1 MTVCES
7 AGPDPA
13 FAQAID
19 VAVAQ
24 LQSGRQDGQ
33 GFVGKS
39 VPTGL
44 DCVGSSTE
52 SDGYSSDTSMT
63 REIMGEATESRT
75 MSGVD
80 FDEWM
85 QAHAV
90 LETEQPADDEYYDND
105 DECEL
110 EAEVCAA
117 WVDAK
122 REWAGSAVSGEETEC
137 IALSSDS
144 DGDSDSECTQA
155 EDLQS
160 ARSSMEITATDIGHL
175 FDSALAELP
184 SDPHTDTGH
193 AIAAEALSFLC
204 GVSDQD
210 TYERPPV
217 PPSEQSIAE
226 MAQAIVESLERSAEI
241 ANEVLAV
248 CEHVEDPCTADVGT
262 QTTEPCGD
270 DSMEHNCETQF
281 AQAQTAWS
289 VQKAEWDVQK
299 TDLNAQIGSLSAQV
313 AQLGSENTALQS
325 QLTHAQNELSQVTL
339 DLAQTTKR
347 LQSKQPPSP
356 ILQRSLEE
364 LNAELSRQCA
374 ELTTRNA
381 HAHSHE
387 QRLVTTNRALEAQL
401 NDTLQLLRVRRTPS
415 MQFLEQQRVCDAQL
429 VVARKET
436 QCALE
441 RLQCVENEL
450 RDVRRCEDVLRKR
463 LVEVGQG
470 SPVRGAKKRKVDAER
485 QDEALENIDEDLV
498 QEIQD
503 TDTLVMRA
511 GEHARERRR
520 SPGCSP
526 VRTTNIACFDRSAT
540 RPDSRRESLL
550 NMSQPVT
557 PRIVLHTTPITPRV
571 ALHPTTPTLR
581 KPGSVDITRLY

>member
-7 AGPDPA
+7 AGQDHA

-24 LQSGRQDGQ
+24 LQSERQDGL

-39 VPTGL
+39 VSTGFDRL
-44 DCVGSSTE
+44 GSSTE
-52 SDGYSSDTSMT
+52 SDGYGSDTSMT

-85 QAHAV
+85 QTHAV
-90 LETEQPADDEYYDND
+90 LETEQPADDEYYDDGD
-105 DECEL
+105 DDVCEPN
-110 EAEVCAA
+110 VDIRAA

-122 REWAGSAVSGEETEC
+122 REWADSAVSGEETEC
-137 IALSSDS
+137 IALSS
-144 DGDSDSECTQA
+144 DSDSECTQA

-184 SDPHTDTGH
+184 SDPHATSEH

-217 PPSEQSIAE
+217 PPSEQSITE

-248 CEHVEDPCTADVGT
+248 CEHVEDTCTADVGT

-270 DSMEHNCETQF
+270 DSTEHADCETQF
-281 AQAQTAWS
+281 AQAQTAWC

-299 TDLNAQIGSLSAQV
+299 TELNAQIGRMSAQV
-313 AQLGSENTALQS
+313 AQLGSENTTLQV
-325 QLTHAQNELSQVTL
+325 QLTHTQNKLSQVTL
-339 DLAQTTKR
+339 ELAQTTKR

-364 LNAELSRQCA
+364 LNTELSRQCA

-415 MQFLEQQRVCDAQL
+415 MQFLEQRRVCDAQL

-450 RDVRRCEDVLRKR
+450 RDARRCEDVLRKR
-463 LVEVGQG
+463 LVEAGQG
-470 SPVRGAKKRKVDAER
+470 SPVRGSKKRKVDTER
-485 QDEALENIDEDLV
+485 HDETLENIDEDWV

-503 TDTLVMRA
+503 TDALVLRA

-526 VRTTNIACFDRSAT
+526 ARSTNIACFDRSAT

-557 PRIVLHTTPITPRV
+557 PRIAVHTTPITPRI